1 MTWRSFLNCR
11 FLNCRWAPPL
21 SFPHAKIGIRTMHSD
36 LGTRFQPGTIG
47 FTRRRTVVRLFTRN
61 GHDWSGRF
69 PPITETALRSRNSS
83 FVLDGEAVPLGVND
97 ISDFNGL
104 HSRVRTC
111 GRR

>member
-1 MTWRSFLNCR
+1 MRKSAFEPCIPTWAHGSNRERLDSQEDGQC
-11 FLNCRWAPPL
+11 
-21 SFPHAKIGIRTMHSD
+21 
-36 LGTRFQPGTIG
+36 
-47 FTRRRTVVRLFTRN
+47 VRLFTRN

-104 HSRVRTC
+104 HTCRRRGRMVR
-111 GRR
+111 GKRS